1 MSSVSLVFYL
11 IDMITKSV
19 RFLYQFLTSGIHFL
33 YRRVYIKFEIHLHG
47 VKHFT
52 LYINYDMIKFGTEGH
67 MLRDCAFCVMG
78 MVWGGGNLP
87 S

>member
-19 RFLYQFLTSGIHFL
+19 RFLYQFLTSGIHFFIL
-33 YRRVYIKFEIHLHG
+33 GIYIKFEIHLHV

-52 LYINYDMIKFGTEGH
+52 LYINYDMMKI
-67 MLRDCAFCVMG
+67 R
-78 MVWGGGNLP
+78 
-87 S
+87 

>member
-1 MSSVSLVFYL
+1 MQTDYTEFAFYTVVYTVSNVSLVFYR

-52 LYINYDMIKFGTEGH
+52 LYINYDMMKN
-67 MLRDCAFCVMG
+67 R
-78 MVWGGGNLP
+78 
-87 S
+87 

>member
-1 MSSVSLVFYL
+1 MLEYSNCV
-11 IDMITKSV
+11 TKSV
-19 RFLYQFLTSGIHFL
+19 RFLYQILTSGIDFL

-52 LYINYDMIKFGTEGH
+52 LYINYDMMKIGTEGH
-67 MLRDCAFCVMG
+67 MLRDCVICVMENVMG
-78 MVWGGGNLP
+78 RGNLP

>member
-1 MSSVSLVFYL
+1 MLEYSNCV
-11 IDMITKSV
+11 TKSV
-19 RFLYQFLTSGIHFL
+19 RFLYQILTSGIHFL

-52 LYINYDMIKFGTEGH
+52 LYINYDMIKIGKEGP
-67 MLRDCAFCVMG
+67 MLRDCAFCVMENVMG
-78 MVWGGGNLP
+78 RGNLP